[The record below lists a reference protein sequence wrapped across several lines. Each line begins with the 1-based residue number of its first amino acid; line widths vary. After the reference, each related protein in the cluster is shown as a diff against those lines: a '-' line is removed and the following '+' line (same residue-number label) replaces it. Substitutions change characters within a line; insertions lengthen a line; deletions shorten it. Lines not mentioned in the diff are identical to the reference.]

1 MDWFKGKLK
10 PESQTY
16 IKNIQWEHLWCP
28 AFFSLKPIHWKS
40 KGTAP
45 MVHRWPYLMAWWP
58 FMALPKLPVSNV
70 TGKSTFTEWNLEW
83 EIIYLY
89 IYIYICHIYIYYNIY
104 IYINVYIDVCYMHIY
119 IYIYYIY
126 IYYIYIYKLY
136 IYIYVMGDST
146 KSTVSVSMG
155 DSPLYGM
162 FDRRVWQ
169 IWICWILFNGIH

>member
-28 AFFSLKPIHWKS
+28 ADFFLLKPIHWKS

-89 IYIYICHIYIYYNIY
+89 IYIYMSYIYIYILYNIYILMCILMYIICIYIYIIY
-104 IYINVYIDVCYMHIY
+104 IYIN
-119 IYIYYIY
+119 
-126 IYYIYIYKLY
+126 Y

>member
-1 MDWFKGKLK
+1 MNSMNCLNGLVQGKIETGK
-10 PESQTY
+10 P
-16 IKNIQWEHLWCP
+16 NIYQKYSVGTSMVPCR
-28 AFFSLKPIHWKS
+28 FFLLKPIHWKS

-89 IYIYICHIYIYYNIY
+89 IYIY
-104 IYINVYIDVCYMHIY
+104 VIY
-119 IYIYYIY
+119 IYIYYI
-126 IYYIYIYKLY
+126 IYIYILMCILMY
-136 IYIYVMGDST
+136 IICIYILYIYVMGDST